1 MVWDLARAGLKIALA
16 WGWALRVSVLPC
28 SIVRRMQVYRS
39 VGVKMEV
46 HGFVFLFQRTRQRSR
61 VMSEKNAYRI
71 LVVDD
76 EQPARQRLRDLLEN
90 DSDVGEFIE
99 AENGLDATE
108 IILQKEPD
116 VVFLDVQMPGLDGL
130 GVIDTIGIDRMPVT
144 VFVTAFDQ
152 HAVRAFESAALDYV
166 LKPYGDE
173 RMEAAFSRAKA
184 RLDDEHVREF
194 GQSMLKLLDG
204 RRLDHTF
211 LDRIVIRE
219 RDKTDLI
226 RVESIDCIE
235 SAGVYVALH
244 VGPERVIHRTALGE
258 LIGRLDPRRFVRV
271 HRSTVVN
278 IDSILHMEPATHGEF
293 DLVLRGGQ
301 RVHVSRT
308 FR

>member
-1 MVWDLARAGLKIALA
+1 
-16 WGWALRVSVLPC
+16 
-28 SIVRRMQVYRS
+28 
-39 VGVKMEV
+39 
-46 HGFVFLFQRTRQRSR
+46 
-61 VMSEKNAYRI
+61 MSDKSAYRV

-76 EQPARQRLRDLLEN
+76 EQPARQRLRDLLEA
-90 DSDVGEFIE
+90 DSGVGEIME
-99 AENGLDATE
+99 VENGLDAVE
-108 IILQKEPD
+108 AILQKQPD

-130 GVIDTIGIDRMPVT
+130 AVIDTIGIERMPVT

-184 RLDDEHVREF
+184 RLDDENVREF

-204 RRLDHTF
+204 RRRDNMF

-226 RVESIDCIE
+226 RVDSIDCIE

-244 VGPERVIHRTALGE
+244 VGAERIIHRAALSE

-271 HRSTVVN
+271 HRSAVVN
-278 IDSILHMEPATHGEF
+278 VDSILHLEPATHGEF

-308 FR
+308 FRPLLEARLGQPL